1 MAGGEGITVLKLSKS
16 KGKDNLFE
24 LSGGSRNRNSTVFPL
39 LSHVYFLPRLLAP
52 ARKTF
57 VFPALP
63 GTDYVKTHQL
73 QNRRS
78 EPPPPNIAY
87 LLLAFIACGIQQE
100 GCNWKQA
107 VYFNMLNLSKREKRK
122 QNHIK

>member
-1 MAGGEGITVLKLSKS
+1 MLKLSKS
-16 KGKDNLFE
+16 KGKDNLCE

-73 QNRRS
+73 QNTGS
-78 EPPPPNIAY
+78 EPPPPISRMSMFIFLGFLINITNTGRDE
-87 LLLAFIACGIQQE
+87 FP
-100 GCNWKQA
+100 
-107 VYFNMLNLSKREKRK
+107 
-122 QNHIK
+122 